1 MIFSVANYILAVKH
15 LDRMA
20 RTLGAKRIY
29 ALGEEHDREALKCSV
44 GNSVLVVQVMCEGK
58 RMAMRIYMRPNANLR
73 AIYGDS
79 YYPKELLVS
88 SSCDVFGLAD
98 VVLCDWK
105 EGVSLQSKIEELAHK
120 PDKMA
125 ALSQMFEEFALS
137 LLGEKWAH
145 GDLKPENIIF
155 SKDGLSLIDF
165 DAMYCEGFGSE
176 NCTNIFEGY
185 IAWLGKLLKLDFGNS
200 FKYGIP
206 VIDVIKDHM
215 GVSFAVAAI
224 ATIFEFLIATIFEF
238 LIAIPLGV
246 TAATHQY
253 SVRDYIVTVLV
264 MIGISLPSFFFG
276 QLLKNIFAIQLE
288 WFPASGLI
296 DASKDLSGFALLMDQ
311 MWHLFIPI
319 LTVVIL
325 SIGGRMR
332 MTRTNMLEVLNSDYI
347 RTARAKGLKEKVV
360 IYKHAFRNTM
370 IPLVTSLAGLLPGL
384 FSGAIITEQVFGL
397 PGIGNVAFDAMLVAD
412 IPFIM
417 GYNMFLALL
426 SVIGVLLADLMYAV
440 VDPRVKLG

>member
-1 MIFSVANYILAVKH
+1 MVKYIIKRLALSVLIL
-15 LDRMA
+15 
-20 RTLGAKRIY
+20 LGVSLIIY
-29 ALGEEHDREALKCSV
+29 ALIRCMPVDFVTQKLSSLTTT
-44 GNSVLVVQVMCEGK
+44 GNEVSQEQIDNMMKL
-58 RMAMRIYMRPNANLR
+58 
-73 AIYGDS
+73 YGLD
-79 YYPKELLVS
+79 
-88 SSCDVFGLAD
+88 
-98 VVLCDWK
+98 
-105 EGVSLQSKIEELAHK
+105 
-120 PDKMA
+120 
-125 ALSQMFEEFALS
+125 
-137 LLGEKWAH
+137 
-145 GDLKPENIIF
+145 
-155 SKDGLSLIDF
+155 
-165 DAMYCEGFGSE
+165 
-176 NCTNIFEGY
+176 TNIFEGY
-185 IAWLGKLLKLDFGNS
+185 VGWLGKLIRFDFGNS
-200 FKYGIP
+200 FKYQIP
-206 VIDVIKDHM
+206 VIDVIKDSM
-215 GVSFAVAAI
+215 GVSFAVA
-224 ATIFEFLIATIFEF
+224 LIATIFEF

-276 QLLKNIFAIQLE
+276 QLLKNIFAIQLG
-288 WFPASGLI
+288 WFPSSGLI
-296 DASKDLSGFALLMDQ
+296 DASKDLSGLPLLLDQ
-311 MWHLFIPI
+311 AWHLFIPI

-397 PGIGNVAFDAMLVAD
+397 PGIGNKAFDAMLVAD